1 MLTLCGFG
9 ASNYH
14 NKVKLVLLEKG
25 LAFEEE
31 LTWVGETDPMAS
43 PLGKVPYLKTAQGTV
58 CESAVMVEYI
68 EQQYPDLLSCPRTPS
83 QPPKRGSWWS
93 S

>member
-25 LAFEEE
+25 VAFEEE
-31 LTWVGETDPMAS
+31 LVWVGQTDPDAS
-43 PLGKVPYLKTAQGTV
+43 PLGKVPYF
-58 CESAVMVEYI
+58 
-68 EQQYPDLLSCPRTPS
+68 
-83 QPPKRGSWWS
+83 
-93 S
+93 

>member
-25 LAFEEE
+25 VAFEEE
-31 LTWVGETDPMAS
+31 LAWVGETDPAAS
-43 PLGKVPYLKTAQGTV
+43 PRREVDAGLYALSLRLTHTPRSPHERYLSFRIWK
-58 CESAVMVEYI
+58 I
-68 EQQYPDLLSCPRTPS
+68 RT
-83 QPPKRGSWWS
+83 WL
-93 S
+93 

>member
-43 PLGKVPYLKTAQGTV
+43 PLGKVH
-58 CESAVMVEYI
+58 
-68 EQQYPDLLSCPRTPS
+68 
-83 QPPKRGSWWS
+83 
-93 S
+93 